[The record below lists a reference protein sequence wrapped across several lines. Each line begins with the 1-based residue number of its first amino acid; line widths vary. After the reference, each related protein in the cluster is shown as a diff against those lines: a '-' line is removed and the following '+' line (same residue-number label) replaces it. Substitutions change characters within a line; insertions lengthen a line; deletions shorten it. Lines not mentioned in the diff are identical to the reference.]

1 MTVVS
6 QGHQWRWKYQRKL
19 WSYNR
24 ATLFGLGCPPTSP
37 ASFAKIPINLK
48 SFCVLSTSMLVDVF
62 SRVDTFTFPKSGSEG
77 SLFCVFSEFVCSC
90 HVELLCTQVRLLS
103 FDLSTWTRERHLF
116 AENYTE
122 THSWAA
128 PASSFISTAHLVEK
142 RPKVGDLSNLSIWW
156 SDISSRLFPNR
167 VWILRKKTSCWE
179 QIFSADYVGRLR
191 WTAKESAHTGISD
204 KSDGI
209 ESALKTQHMKV
220 T

>member
-1 MTVVS
+1 MCS
-6 QGHQWRWKYQRKL
+6 LNFYG
-19 WSYNR
+19 
-24 ATLFGLGCPPTSP
+24 
-37 ASFAKIPINLK
+37 
-48 SFCVLSTSMLVDVF
+48 VDVF
-62 SRVDTFTFPKSGSEG
+62 RSVDTFTFPKSGSEG

-90 HVELLCTQVRLLS
+90 HVELLCTQVCLLS

-156 SDISSRLFPNR
+156 SDISSRLFPNSVGIVR
-167 VWILRKKTSCWE
+167 EKKTLCWD
-179 QIFSADYVGRLR
+179 QSIFRRLC
-191 WTAKESAHTGISD
+191 WTAPLNSKRKCTHHTGISD
-204 KSDGI
+204 KSEGI
-209 ESALKTQHMKV
+209 ESDLETQQMKV